1 MPAPAVT
8 PSDRPPR
15 VDPPP
20 SAPSG
25 DDLVGAGQ
33 PWARHRPVSISV
45 LVPRGTWPPTRSR
58 LPSAQTNAGDQPRR
72 LEQPLHAS
80 GAAAPEASIGPKPA
94 RRQPNVSPRSPGS
107 PLAVKPELHPDRCRI
122 PPAGSCGAPF
132 AIALA
137 SRPAPLFDAR
147 PCQRLGRVCQSVQ
160 SFGLVEPGDLTP
172 SPGLSNS
179 HLGDGL
185 RASECSIAGLPRFRP
200 GWSIGR
206 TVGLGAAAD
215 RGWCLLER

>member
-1 MPAPAVT
+1 LPSGVPALSGRPSMPAPAVT

-33 PWARHRPVSISV
+33 PWARHQPVSISV

-107 PLAVKPELHPDRCRI
+107 PLAVEPELHPDRCRI
-122 PPAGSCGAPF
+122 P
-132 AIALA
+132 
-137 SRPAPLFDAR
+137 RPAHVAR
-147 PCQRLGRVCQSVQ
+147 SSR
-160 SFGLVEPGDLTP
+160 
-172 SPGLSNS
+172 
-179 HLGDGL
+179 
-185 RASECSIAGLPRFRP
+185 LPRRP
-200 GWSIGR
+200 GRPVIRCPTVPALVGSVGR
-206 TVGLGAAAD
+206 FSHSVSLS
-215 RGWCLLER
+215 RVI